1 MTKEAVCKV
10 KYVRVSPKKVN
21 RILKEIRSKSVADAE
36 RILEFLP
43 QRAAEHIRK
52 TLKSAVANAVNNQQL
67 KKESLIISE
76 AIVGQGFQIKRFR
89 AAARGRG
96 VKITR
101 PTSHITIK
109 VKEKE

>member
-1 MTKEAVCKV
+1 MTKEAVSKV
-10 KYVRVSPKKVN
+10 KYLRVSPKKVN
-21 RILKEIRSKSVADAE
+21 RVLKEIRSKSVVDAE
-36 RILEFLP
+36 KILMFLP
-43 QRAAEHIRK
+43 QRAAEHVNK
-52 TLKSAVANAVNNQQL
+52 TLQSAVANAVNNQKL
-67 KKESLIISE
+67 NKDNLVISE

>member
-1 MTKEAVCKV
+1 MTKEAVCKT
-10 KYVRVSPKKVN
+10 KYIRISPKKVN
-21 RILKEIRSKSVADAE
+21 RVLKEIRAKSVVDAE

-52 TLKSAVANAVNNQQL
+52 TLKSAVANAINNQKL
-67 KKESLIISE
+67 NKADLIVSE
-76 AIVGQGFQIKRFR
+76 AIVGQSLQIKRFR

-96 VKITR
+96 VKIIR

-109 VKEKE
+109 VKENK